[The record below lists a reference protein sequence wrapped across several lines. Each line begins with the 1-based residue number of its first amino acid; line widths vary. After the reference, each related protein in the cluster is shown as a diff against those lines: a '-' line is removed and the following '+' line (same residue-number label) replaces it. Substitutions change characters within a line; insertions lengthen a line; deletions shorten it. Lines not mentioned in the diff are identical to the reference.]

1 MSLRFTATLLL
12 LLFISRLSLL
22 SESIIFITIS
32 WDSLHIFQ
40 NRARDLCQKW
50 AICLVLHTVEYR
62 SSSRRNK
69 DAFCY
74 LYYYY
79 STCKRWMK
87 CIFKGSNSLVTKK
100 NSLKMA
106 FLVVLSHCLKINQKV
121 AQVKIPPVDFD
132 HFSRQQKNI
141 CFGVKIQM
149 RHFGGKFLK
158 LVMIVERI
166 FSHEWVI
173 NYSFSP
179 TRRGTQR
186 PRKRTTSVVTKG
198 FSVHFDPSPSSSILL
213 QYITAGAECYTFTFL
228 LAQFN
233 DKWSSKFSTLL
244 ILLIFA
250 PMSIFYSSIRTASK
264 KWLFFKYV
272 EGHFLYKMKLKKHG
286 LFSKCD
292 YKS

>member
-1 MSLRFTATLLL
+1 M
-12 LLFISRLSLL
+12 
-22 SESIIFITIS
+22 
-32 WDSLHIFQ
+32 
-40 NRARDLCQKW
+40 CQKW

-87 CIFKGSNSLVTKK
+87 CIFKGSNSLLTK

-132 HFSRQQKNI
+132 HFCRQQKNI

-149 RHFGGKFLK
+149 RHFGGNFLK

-213 QYITAGAECYTFTFL
+213 QYITAATMAGRQRL
-228 LAQFN
+228 
-233 DKWSSKFSTLL
+233 D
-244 ILLIFA
+244 
-250 PMSIFYSSIRTASK
+250 
-264 KWLFFKYV
+264 
-272 EGHFLYKMKLKKHG
+272 
-286 LFSKCD
+286 
-292 YKS
+292 

>member
-1 MSLRFTATLLL
+1 MWVCVLLPPFFFFFLFLVFLFSLSPLSSSPFHEIPCTSFKTGHVTCAKSGQFVSFCTQLSTEAVHAGIRTPFVTCTTTTLLVRDGWSAFSKDQIL
-12 LLFISRLSLL
+12 L
-22 SESIIFITIS
+22 
-32 WDSLHIFQ
+32 WQ
-40 NRARDLCQKW
+40 
-50 AICLVLHTVEYR
+50 
-62 SSSRRNK
+62 
-69 DAFCY
+69 
-74 LYYYY
+74 
-79 STCKRWMK
+79 
-87 CIFKGSNSLVTKK
+87 K

-106 FLVVLSHCLKINQKV
+106 FLVVLSHCWKINQKV

-149 RHFGGKFLK
+149 RHFGGNFLK

-213 QYITAGAECYTFTFL
+213 QYITAATMAGRQRL
-228 LAQFN
+228 
-233 DKWSSKFSTLL
+233 D
-244 ILLIFA
+244 
-250 PMSIFYSSIRTASK
+250 
-264 KWLFFKYV
+264 
-272 EGHFLYKMKLKKHG
+272 
-286 LFSKCD
+286 
-292 YKS
+292 